1 MRKISSVI
9 FLLFVVNISFAQ
21 SWLDIGIKGG
31 YGFGILNNA
40 NIWNDTKYNHRLNG
54 TGFFGGKIGLNF
66 NENHEITVDF
76 IYGNFKQAFRYDIDL
91 SKLDST
97 STITP
102 TEEHSSEITFTKM
115 DVIFMYRHNKDGRYV
130 EIGPRLSLINNSNRT
145 DDYYTEEFNPNYFN
159 NNIFGITVGFGGYMM
174 GTENF
179 GITAGARLG
188 LGLSDLIS
196 NEGKIANMPTLKS
209 YETYKETF
217 PVTLELV
224 FEANLDFAYLAKAQC
239 GRRKLLTF

>member
-54 TGFFGGKIGLNF
+54 SGFFGGKIGLNF

-76 IYGNFKQAFRYDIDL
+76 IYGDFKQAFRYDIDL
-91 SKLDST
+91 PKLDST

-115 DVIFMYRHNKDGRYV
+115 DIIFMYRHNKDGRYV
-130 EIGPRLSLINNSNRT
+130 EIGPRVSLISNSNRT
-145 DDYYTEEFNPNYFN
+145 DDFYTEEFNPNYFN

-179 GITAGARLG
+179 GITAGARIG

-196 NEGKIANMPTLKS
+196 NEGKIANMPALKS
-209 YETYKETF
+209 YEAYKETF